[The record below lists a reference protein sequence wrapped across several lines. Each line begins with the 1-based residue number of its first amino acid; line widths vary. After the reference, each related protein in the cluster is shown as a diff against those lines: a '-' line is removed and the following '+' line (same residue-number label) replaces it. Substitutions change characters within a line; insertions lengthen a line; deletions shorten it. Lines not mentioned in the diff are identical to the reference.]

1 MNSCINQYNVLNG
14 YLLENIPDTIFIMHR
29 DGTVLEIHG
38 ANPDILTAPAC
49 DLIGANINETFGKD
63 EASRHLDLYNKCI
76 KSGETGLIEYKLNIN
91 NKELYFESKV
101 KALDSERLLTIVRDI
116 TTQKELL
123 KSYKDESTYR
133 EFLFENIKDG
143 LVLLDENHK
152 VISTNIRM
160 CEMLGYTSEELL
172 NLYTW
177 DFDAILSERD
187 VKSNFILSGEINSPF
202 ESRHRRKDGLCYDV
216 EVSAKNAIWQGKKVV
231 FCTCRDISER
241 KMLEKQREI
250 ALKKADDIGQRFEQ
264 IAEQVGEFVWE
275 VDCNGIYTYVNR
287 AATSILGYTQQEIIG
302 KMTCFDLMPE
312 DERLKLK
319 DIVYKVFARK
329 ETIYNL
335 ENSAITKDGRRVYV
349 TTHGIPIIGREG
361 ELIGY
366 RGYRGS
372 SRDITEEK
380 IHKEQL
386 QRSEEKY
393 RKLVENL
400 HAGIVVHSPDSSII
414 FSNQQASS
422 ILGLTKSQLEGRDAY
437 DPEWRFVNSHG
448 ERIDFDKYPVTRV
461 ISTGLHIA
469 DEVFGVDRPG
479 SNDRVWVQINAFPE
493 FDSEGRLIQIVV
505 TFIDVTEQKRLYQ
518 DLLISMHNADESNRM
533 KSAFINNISHEI
545 RTPLNGILGFVEIMM
560 EDEKLKKSMENE
572 LSILYMS
579 SRRLQKTIEDI
590 MEISDLKAGGVHP
603 NIDYFDLCLILTEL
617 IERTKIICSNKSI
630 EVHTQFPHKCNE
642 YILKSDPDLLKN
654 ALWQLLD
661 NAVKFTDRGEIVIG
675 FTIDR
680 DWITIFVKD
689 TGKGISRDKIGKI
702 YEPFMQEDVSSTRG
716 YQGSG
721 LGLPIT
727 KGIAELLGGRV
738 LVESQSDIG
747 SKFSITLP
755 LEDLAT
761 SPEVK
766 SMPDKKI
773 ASTDLPLIL
782 IAEDDDYNFM
792 YIQTILH
799 RAGYA
804 TLHAVNGVEAVEMC
818 LENEDIS
825 LVFMDIKM
833 PVMSGLEAITKIK
846 VIRPNLPLI
855 ATTAYVQKDDKQRFL
870 SAGCDDYLAK
880 PMKVSEI
887 LGMANKYLL

>member
-49 DLIGANINETFGKD
+49 DLIGANISQTFSK
-63 EASRHLDLYNKCI
+63 EEVIRHLELYDECI
-76 KSGETGLIEYKLNIN
+76 KSGEIRLIEYKLNIN
-91 NKELYFESKV
+91 NRELFFESKV

-116 TTQKELL
+116 TQ
-123 KSYKDESTYR
+123 
-133 EFLFENIKDG
+133 
-143 LVLLDENHK
+143 V
-152 VISTNIRM
+152 
-160 CEMLGYTSEELL
+160 
-172 NLYTW
+172 
-177 DFDAILSERD
+177 
-187 VKSNFILSGEINSPF
+187 
-202 ESRHRRKDGLCYDV
+202 
-216 EVSAKNAIWQGKKVV
+216 
-231 FCTCRDISER
+231 
-241 KMLEKQREI
+241 KMLERESAR
-250 ALKKADDIGQRFEQ
+250 ALQEADDIGKRFEQ
-264 IAEQVGEFVWE
+264 IAEHVGDFIWE
-275 VDCNGIYTYVNR
+275 VDSKGVYTYINR
-287 AATSILGYTQQEIIG
+287 AATSILGYTQQEIVG
-302 KMTCFDLMPE
+302 KMSCFDLMPE

-329 ETIYNL
+329 ETIYNI

-349 TTHGIPIIGREG
+349 ITNGIPILGREG
-361 ELIGY
+361 ELL
-366 RGYRGS
+366 GYRGS

-400 HAGIVVHSPDSSII
+400 HAGIVIHSPDSSII
-414 FSNQQASS
+414 FANQQASS

-437 DPEWRFVNSHG
+437 DPEWRFVNSNG
-448 ERIDFDKYPVTRV
+448 ERLDFDEYPVTRV

-493 FDSEGRLIQIVV
+493 FDSKGRLIQIVV

-560 EDEKLKKSMENE
+560 EDEKLKKSMEGE

-590 MEISDLKAGGVHP
+590 MEISDLKAGGVIP
-603 NIDYFDLCLILTEL
+603 NIDYFDLCLMLTEL
-617 IERTKIICSNKSI
+617 VERTTVICSNKSI
-630 EVHTQFPHKCNE
+630 EVHTQFPQGCNE

-661 NAVKFTDRGEIVIG
+661 NAVKFTDKGEIVIG

-689 TGKGISRDKIGKI
+689 TGKGISREKLGKI

-721 LGLPIT
+721 LGLPIA
-727 KGIAELLGGRV
+727 KGTVELLGGRV

-747 SKFSITLP
+747 SIFSITLP
-755 LEDLAT
+755 LTDVAT
-761 SPEVK
+761 APEVK
-766 SMPDKKI
+766 SMLDKKI
-773 ASTDLPLIL
+773 ASPALPLIL

-804 TLHAVNGVEAVEMC
+804 TLHAINGLEAVEMC
-818 LENEDIS
+818 LENKDIS

-833 PVMSGLEAITKIK
+833 PVMSGLEAIKKIK
-846 VIRPNLPLI
+846 ELRPNLPLI
-855 ATTAYVQKDDKQRFL
+855 ATTAYVQLGDKQRFL

-880 PMKVSEI
+880 PMKVSDI
-887 LGMANKYLL
+887 LGMANKYTL